1 MKKEQ
6 TYTVIA
12 VSKNTN
18 SFGLKSLLLLS
29 SSGSGWSIL
38 KSAYSGDK
46 LPEEGADVAL
56 SQLGCYE
63 CPHALPEIDSK
74 TASKIIRTV
83 KKKALAA
90 S

>member
-1 MKKEQ
+1 MNKEQ
-6 TYTVIA
+6 TFTVIA

-29 SSGSGWSIL
+29 RSGSGCEIL
-38 KSAYSGDK
+38 KSAYSGD
-46 LPEEGADVAL
+46 PIPAEGTDVQL

-63 CPHALPEIDSK
+63 CPRPLPALDAT

-83 KKKALAA
+83 KRKALPA